1 MPIFKHTKDKMLLG
15 ALMASA
21 STAAYSQQADTGSGA
36 FALEEIIVTAQKREQ
51 SLQDV
56 PIAISAFSGAALE
69 TRAIEELVDLQM
81 SIPNFIFDQ
90 FRVNLRGVGNNAI
103 SSTAE
108 GGLGYHINGVYL
120 LAPVG
125 RNTEYFDIERI
136 EVLRGP
142 QGTLYGR
149 NTTAGVL
156 NIINRRPTDELGGHI
171 NLQYGNYDNVR
182 VRGAL
187 NVPVTDNLRQRFAGI
202 YLKRDGYST
211 NIFTGNDIDGRDS
224 YALRSTTDLD
234 IGDNFTA
241 SLMVNYLK
249 EDSNRAGET
258 KGTCTKDPQFGCSA
272 LSRGFETPD
281 VTNTLWNSIDF
292 AGILPGGDYF
302 SDAFNPPDFRTVNVD
317 QEPITQIDELFISL
331 ELTYDFGDLS
341 LTSVTG
347 YQDLETYGF
356 QDFDRFV
363 SNQRLSSPITYRANF
378 VDDITTDEIK
388 SGRQDIRTS
397 KQFSQELRLASN
409 YEGQFNF
416 LVGAFYFEYD
426 ADVKAQFSHP
436 TLSFGQQLL
445 GLPDEAEFF
454 SIESEDV
461 VSDSFAVFGEGY
473 YDFSDKT
480 RLTVG
485 VRHTW
490 DEKSIRTRTV
500 FWSLP
505 DFTAAS
511 EDWSVTTGKVSV
523 DHRIT
528 EDHLVY
534 GTLSR
539 GYKAGGLNP
548 GGPAGG
554 ETFDPEFL
562 YTIEVGSKSTL
573 LDGRLRANF
582 NAFYYDYKGLQ
593 IGAVRDVSV
602 VTVNADADIKGIEAE
617 FTYAASDR
625 LFLDANFSYLDVT
638 LDNILTADP
647 GDPTGIS
654 PGVVIALDENGNPSF
669 DGDGNIIQD
678 IAGNT
683 LRNAPNFSIKIGG
696 DYTWDVGSDYGLTAR
711 IDYSWQDD
719 YFANEFNKPTDRINS
734 WSQADAQLVLSP
746 SDARW
751 ALKAYMKNVFNNDE
765 VTRIGQDGSLVGRF
779 RSVNVLEPR
788 TYGLELNY
796 NF

>member
-1 MPIFKHTKDKMLLG
+1 MTANTRSLAICALLT
-15 ALMASA
+15 SA
-21 STAAYSQQADTGSGA
+21 STTALAQQSNADA
-36 FALEEIIVTAQKREQ
+36 EDFALEEIIVTAQKREQ

-56 PIAISAFSGAALE
+56 PIAVSAFSGDALD

-81 SIPNFIFDQ
+81 SVPNLIFDQ

-108 GGLGYHINGVYL
+108 SGLGYHVNGVYL
-120 LAPVG
+120 NAPVG

-156 NIINRRPTDELGGHI
+156 NIITRRPTEEFGGDVS
-171 NLQYGNYDNVR
+171 LQYGNYDNIR

-187 NVPVTDNLRQRFAGI
+187 NVPLSENFRQRFAGI
-202 YLKRDGYST
+202 YLKRDGYNT
-211 NIFTGNDIDGRDS
+211 NIFTGNDVDGRDS
-224 YALRSTTDLD
+224 YALRSTSALD
-234 IGDNFTA
+234 VGDNFTA
-241 SLMVNYLK
+241 TLVVNYLK
-249 EDSNRAGET
+249 EDSNRASET

-272 LSRGFETPD
+272 LDRGFETPD
-281 VTNTLWNSIDF
+281 VTNSLWNSIDF
-292 AGILPGGDYF
+292 LGALPGGDYF
-302 SDAFNPPDFRTVNVD
+302 SDAFNPPDFRTVNID
-317 QEPITQIDELFISL
+317 QEPITQVDELFISL
-331 ELTYDFGDLS
+331 EMTYDFGDLS

-347 YQDLETYGF
+347 YQDLETYRF

-363 SNQRLSSPITYRANF
+363 SNQRLNFPVTYRADF
-378 VDDITTDEIK
+378 VNDITTDEIR
-388 SGRQDIRTS
+388 SGRQDILDAS
-397 KQFSQELRLASN
+397 QFSQELRLASN
-409 YEGQFNF
+409 FDGDFNF

-426 ADVKAQFSHP
+426 ADSKAQFSHP
-436 TLSFGQQLL
+436 VLSIGQNLL

-454 SIESEDV
+454 SIESEDI

-473 YDFSDKT
+473 YDMSEQT

-490 DEKSIRTRTV
+490 DDKAIKTRTV

-505 DFTAAS
+505 DFTVADA
-511 EDWSVTTGKVSV
+511 DWSVTTGKLSV
-523 DHRIT
+523 DHRLD
-528 EDHLVY
+528 EDHLIY
-534 GTLSR
+534 GTVSR

-562 YTIEVGSKSTL
+562 YTFEIGSKSTF

-593 IGAVRDVSV
+593 IGAVRGTSV
-602 VTVNADADIKGIEAE
+602 VTVNADADIKGLEAE
-617 FTYAASDR
+617 LSFAATDR
-625 LFLDANFSYLDVT
+625 LFLDMSFSYLDVT
-638 LDNILTADP
+638 LDNILTSDP
-647 GDPTGIS
+647 GDPDGLA
-654 PGVVIALDENGNPSF
+654 PGVVIALDENGEPSF
-669 DGDGNIIQD
+669 DNDGNIIQD

-683 LRNAPNFSIKIGG
+683 LRNAPNFSFKIGG
-696 DYTWDVGSDYGLTAR
+696 DYTWEISGDYGLTAR
-711 IDYSWQDD
+711 VDYSWQDD

-734 WSQADAQLVLSP
+734 WSQADAQLVFSP
-746 SDARW
+746 VDGNWSVEV
-751 ALKAYMKNVFNNDE
+751 YMKNIFDNDE
-765 VTRIGQDGSLVGRF
+765 VTRIGQDGPLVGRF

-796 NF
+796 TF

>member
-1 MPIFKHTKDKMLLG
+1 MIRNTRSLAICALLT
-15 ALMASA
+15 
-21 STAAYSQQADTGSGA
+21 STSTTVLAQQSDADTED

-56 PIAISAFSGAALE
+56 PIAVSAFSGGALE

-81 SIPNFIFDQ
+81 SVPNLLFDQ
-90 FRVNLRGVGNNAI
+90 ARVNLRGVGNNAI

-108 GGLGYHINGVYL
+108 SGLGYHVNGVYL
-120 LAPVG
+120 NAPVG

-156 NIINRRPTDELGGHI
+156 NIITRRATDEFGGDVSI
-171 NLQYGNYDNVR
+171 QYGNYDNIR

-187 NVPVTDNLRQRFAGI
+187 NVPVSESFRQRFAGI
-202 YLKRDGYST
+202 YVKRDGYNT
-211 NIFTGNDIDGRDS
+211 NIFTGNDVDGRDS
-224 YALRSTTDLD
+224 YAFRSTSALD
-234 IGDNFTA
+234 VGDNFTA
-241 SLMVNYLK
+241 SLVVNYLK
-249 EDSNRAGET
+249 EDSNRASET

-272 LSRGFETPD
+272 LDRGFETPD

-292 AGILPGGDYF
+292 LGALPGGDYF
-302 SDAFNPPDFRTVNVD
+302 SDAFNPPDFRTVNID
-317 QEPITQIDELFISL
+317 QEPITQVDELFISL
-331 ELTYDFGDLS
+331 EMTYDFGDLS

-347 YQDLETYGF
+347 YQDLETYRF

-363 SNQRLSSPITYRANF
+363 SNQRLNFPVTYRADF
-378 VDDITTDEIK
+378 VNDITTDEIR
-388 SGRQDIRTS
+388 SGRQDILDAS
-397 KQFSQELRLASN
+397 QFSQELRLASDFD
-409 YEGQFNF
+409 GDFNF
-416 LVGAFYFEYD
+416 LIGAFYFEYD
-426 ADVKAQFSHP
+426 ADSKAQFSHP
-436 TLSFGQQLL
+436 VLSIGQNLL

-454 SIESEDV
+454 SIESEDI
-461 VSDSFAVFGEGY
+461 VSDSFAIFGEGY
-473 YDFSDKT
+473 YDMSEQT

-490 DEKSIRTRTV
+490 DDKAIKTRTV

-505 DFTAAS
+505 DFTVADA
-511 EDWSVTTGKVSV
+511 DWSVTTGKLSV
-523 DHRIT
+523 DHRLD
-528 EDHLVY
+528 EDHLIY
-534 GTLSR
+534 GTVSR

-562 YTIEVGSKSTL
+562 YTFEIGSKSTF
-573 LDGRLRANF
+573 LDGRLTANL

-593 IGAVRDVSV
+593 IGAVRGTSV
-602 VTVNADADIKGIEAE
+602 VTVNADADIKGLEAE
-617 FTYAASDR
+617 LNFAATDR
-625 LFLDANFSYLDVT
+625 LFLDMSFSYLDVT
-638 LDNILTADP
+638 LDNILTSDP
-647 GDPTGIS
+647 GDPAGLA
-654 PGVVIALDENGNPSF
+654 PGVVIALDENGQPSF
-669 DGDGNIIQD
+669 DNDGNIIQD

-683 LRNAPNFSIKIGG
+683 LRNAPNFSFKIGG
-696 DYTWDVGSDYGLTAR
+696 DYTWEIPGDYALRAR
-711 IDYSWQDD
+711 VDYAWQDD

-734 WSQADAQLVLSP
+734 WSQADAQLVFFPVDGNWSIE
-746 SDARW
+746 
-751 ALKAYMKNVFNNDE
+751 AYMKNIFDNDE
-765 VTRIGQDGSLVGRF
+765 VTRIGQDGPLVGRF

-796 NF
+796 TF